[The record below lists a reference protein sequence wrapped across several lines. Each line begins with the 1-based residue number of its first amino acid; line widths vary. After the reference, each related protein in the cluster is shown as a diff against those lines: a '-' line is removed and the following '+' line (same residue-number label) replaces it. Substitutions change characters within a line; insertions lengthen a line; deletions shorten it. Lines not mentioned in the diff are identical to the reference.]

1 MMIRVGNNLPD
12 PSKKETIM
20 KTRNFKL
27 VLVGLSLIV
36 LMGVGCSKNSPTSP
50 TNNSQYQTTIN
61 SGGAF
66 PSVTPMDSVTSADTT
81 VETQNNEQYFCTTK
95 HYSVVKTPD
104 DFPTFDPLADVIYPG
119 NLLQGNSLANAT
131 PNPIPAKRAGG
142 TIVMTILNGSPAAS
156 ETIPVVDLGHVITA
170 QNDIIARASDTL
182 PARFTFSYEAVDSR
196 QQLALALDIEYSN
209 LTGDLSTSL
218 SFDQDKEY
226 NRYVVKLVQSY
237 FTMAFQLPTSID
249 DIFAQD
255 ETPSDLAQYI
265 GPGNPA
271 AFVSSVTYGRIFYLL
286 IESTSSK
293 SDMQASID
301 ASFNGAVAGGSIGG
315 SGQYLTALQNVRVKA
330 FAMGGEASAAI
341 GAITT
346 DFNTLKQY
354 LAQGGSIRTGVPLS
368 YVVRSLANPSQIVK
382 VGLSSEYDVTDC
394 ELVSSS
400 VPNPIFWYR
409 LDDPKYYTRGSGSN
423 SGYISLLKN
432 AFGDSTLNAVPPT
445 KTYGAEFLAGQLNG
459 GALPVMR
466 FRGGLSAVD
475 GKFQFPGVR
484 LTGSDYTVFA
494 VVKLPNLAIS
504 YPEMFLFGTGT
515 SQLTS
520 LSLGYRDNIRWTMS
534 HENYTL
540 DAVSSTPLDQWNV
553 VTFRFS
559 QTDGMSIYINNDPT
573 PIGTDASKTSPLVS
587 FLGARIGSEFGN
599 QVLMAEIR
607 AYGAAVT
614 PAERDVIVRSLLT
627 KYSL

>member
-1 MMIRVGNNLPD
+1 M
-12 PSKKETIM
+12 ETR
-20 KTRNFKL
+20 KLKL
-27 VLVGLSLIV
+27 VLMGFGLIV
-36 LMGVGCSKNSPTSP
+36 LMGVGCSKNSPTS
-50 TNNSQYQTTIN
+50 TGNSNSQYQSTIN
-61 SGGAF
+61 SGGTF
-66 PSVTPMDSVTSADTT
+66 PTVTPEDTVTSADTT

-104 DFPTFDPLADVIYPG
+104 NFPTFDPLADVVYPG

-170 QNDIIARASDTL
+170 QNDIIARASNTV
-182 PARFTFSYEAVDSR
+182 PARFTFTYEAVDSR
-196 QQLALALDIEYSN
+196 KQLALALDVEYSN
-209 LTGDLSTSL
+209 LVGNLGASL
-218 SFDQDKEY
+218 SFSQDKEY

-249 DIFAQD
+249 EIFAPD
-255 ETPSDLAQYI
+255 ETPQNLAKYI

-271 AFVSSVTYGRIFYLL
+271 AFISSVTYGRIFYLL

-293 SDMQASID
+293 TEMAASID
-301 ASFNGAVAGGSIGG
+301 ASFNGAVTQGSLNG
-315 SGQYLTALQNVRVKA
+315 SATYVKDLKDVKVKA

-346 DFNTLKQY
+346 DFTTLKQY
-354 LAQGGSIRTGVPLS
+354 LAQGGQINTGVPLS

-382 VGLSSEYDVTDC
+382 VGLATEYDVTDC

-409 LDDPKYYTRGSGSN
+409 IDDPKYFSRGSGSN
-423 SGYISLLKN
+423 SNYISLLKN
-432 AFGDSTLNAVPPT
+432 AFGDSTLNALPPS
-445 KTYGAEFLAGQLNG
+445 KAYGAEYLSGQLNG
-459 GALPVMR
+459 GTLPVMR
-466 FRGGLSAVD
+466 FRGGLSTVD

-494 VVKLPNLAIS
+494 VVKLPTLAIA

-515 SQLTS
+515 TQFSN
-520 LSLGYRDNIRWTMS
+520 LSLGFRDNIRWTMS

-540 DAVSSTPLDQWNV
+540 DAQSSTPLDQWNV

-559 QTDGMSIYINNDPT
+559 QTDGMSIYVNNDPT
-573 PIGTDASKTSPLVS
+573 PIGTDPTKTTPLTS

-607 AYGAAVT
+607 AYGSAVT

>member
-1 MMIRVGNNLPD
+1 MG
-12 PSKKETIM
+12 
-20 KTRNFKL
+20 F
-27 VLVGLSLIV
+27 GLIV
-36 LMGVGCSKNSPTSP
+36 LMGVGCSKNSPTSSG
-50 TNNSQYQTTIN
+50 NSNSKYQSTIN
-61 SGGAF
+61 SGGTF
-66 PSVTPMDSVTSADTT
+66 PTVTPEDTVTSADTT

-95 HYSVVKTPD
+95 HYSVVETPD
-104 DFPTFDPLADVIYPG
+104 NFPTFDPLADVIYPG

-170 QNDIIARASDTL
+170 QNDIIARASNTV
-182 PARFTFSYEAVDSR
+182 PARFTFTYESVSSR
-196 QQLALALDIEYSN
+196 KQLALALNIQYSN
-209 LTGDLSTSL
+209 LVGDLGTSL
-218 SFDQDKEY
+218 SFSQDKDY

-249 DIFAQD
+249 DIFAPD
-255 ETPSDLAQYI
+255 ETPADLAQYI

-271 AFVSSVTYGRIFYLL
+271 AFISSVTYGRIFYLL

-293 SDMQASID
+293 TEMAASID
-301 ASFNGAVAGGSIGG
+301 ASFNGAVTGGSLNG
-315 SGQYLTALQNVRVKA
+315 SAQYVKDLQDVKVKA

-354 LAQGGSIRTGVPLS
+354 LAQGGQINTGVPLS

-382 VGLSSEYDVTDC
+382 VGLATEYDVTDC

-409 LDDPKYYTRGSGSN
+409 IDDPKYFTRGSGSN
-423 SGYISLLKN
+423 SNYISLLKN
-432 AFGDSTLNAVPPT
+432 AFGDSTLNALPPN
-445 KTYGAEFLAGQLNG
+445 KAYGAEYLAGQLNG
-459 GALPVMR
+459 GTLPVMR
-466 FRGGLSAVD
+466 FRGGLSVVD

-494 VVKLPNLAIS
+494 VVKLPSLAIS

-515 SQLTS
+515 TQFSNLT
-520 LSLGYRDNIRWTMS
+520 LGFRDNIRWTMS

-540 DAVSSTPLDQWNV
+540 DAQSSTPLDQWNV

-559 QTDGMSIYINNDPT
+559 QTEGMSIYVNNDPT
-573 PIGTDASKTSPLVS
+573 PIGTDPSKTTALTS
-587 FLGARIGSEFGN
+587 FLGARIGSEYGN

-607 AYGAAVT
+607 AYGYAVT
-614 PAERDVIVRSLLT
+614 QPERDVIVRALLT